1 MLLKFILI
9 FFSLYF
15 PSILYQSFDIS
26 PDFLLL
32 LIVLISIEYDK
43 NIYIFITFLIG
54 LTKDFLI
61 QYSWFGLLTI
71 LTSIFGYILI
81 YIIEFNNM
89 LIKYISFIFL
99 LLVYFYFY
107 FLFQFSGSFIFYL
120 KLSIMKTLTTII
132 AYGLIDFTIKKRY
145 NYFGK

>member
-1 MLLKFILI
+1 M
-9 FFSLYF
+9 
-15 PSILYQSFDIS
+15 
-26 PDFLLL
+26 
-32 LIVLISIEYDK
+32 SIEYDK
-43 NIYIFITFLIG
+43 KIYIFITFVIG

-107 FLFQFSGSFIFYL
+107 FLFQFSYSFIFCL
-120 KLSIMKTLTTII
+120 ELSIVKTLMTI
-132 AYGLIDFTIKKRY
+132 LIYFVIKVIYSRSY
-145 NYFGK
+145 NYFEK